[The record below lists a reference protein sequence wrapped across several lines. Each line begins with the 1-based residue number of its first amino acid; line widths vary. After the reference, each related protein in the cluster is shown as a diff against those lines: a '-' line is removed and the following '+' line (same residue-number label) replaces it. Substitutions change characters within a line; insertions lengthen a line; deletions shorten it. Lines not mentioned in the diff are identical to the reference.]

1 MQIDGVKSLKEPH
14 LYNGIAITYEFETF
28 PEYEHENFPK
38 EYKKYI
44 YIYLKYDIRSISQP
58 RKYKIMC

>member
-14 LYNGIAITYEFETF
+14 LYNGIAITYEFKTF
-28 PEYEHENFPK
+28 PVYEHENFPK
-38 EYKKYI
+38 EYRKYI
-44 YIYLKYDIRSISQP
+44 YIYLKYDIRSTSKP

>member
-44 YIYLKYDIRSISQP
+44 FIYI
-58 RKYKIMC
+58 